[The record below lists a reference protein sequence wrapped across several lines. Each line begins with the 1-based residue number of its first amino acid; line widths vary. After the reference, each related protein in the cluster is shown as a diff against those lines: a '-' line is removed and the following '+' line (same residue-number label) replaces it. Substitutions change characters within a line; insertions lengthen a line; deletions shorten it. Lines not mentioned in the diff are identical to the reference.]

1 MPENDFK
8 KNKLISRRYRI
19 IKKIASGG
27 MADVFLGDDLK
38 LNRKVAIKI
47 LAANYAG
54 DKNFVVRFKSEAQIL
69 ARLNHPNIVQVYD
82 WGEFD
87 GSYFI
92 CMEYVEGESLKEI
105 IDKKGPLPP
114 ETVVDYA
121 TQISSA
127 LLMAHKNNLI
137 HRDIK
142 PQNILVTT
150 EGEVKV
156 TDFGIAKS
164 LSTDITKTLNI
175 MGTAH
180 YISPEQARG
189 EVLDHRTDIYSMGI
203 VLYEMLTADVP
214 FRGGTSI
221 DISLKHIYEKPLK
234 PSELIENIPEKLEKI
249 IMHCLEKN
257 PVDRYPNIRE
267 LIGDLQKYGTDR
279 PLSFDLKRQRKN
291 EARAF
296 GEKLRLNK
304 VSTII
309 PIVMSIFILAFLTL
323 FIVYSS
329 KYYRGDAS
337 NSIATVPPVEN
348 IPAENADVL
357 LSLFDLNMVI
367 KDEIYDSEVPRGF
380 IIEQTPE
387 SGKNIEAG
395 SNIEVTISRGPEVTF
410 VLVPN
415 LVGLSQE
422 EALQAL
428 EDYGLVQGSI
438 SREYSD
444 TFEENH
450 VIIQDPEFNKEIDP
464 GGSVNL
470 TISSGEE
477 IILIPYDV
485 IGLDF
490 IEASNRLE
498 LLGFVVKSSKAPVT
512 ETGITSEPGMII
524 DTIPSPG
531 SKVEANSMV
540 ELIIST
546 NEPLVLVP
554 DLMRLSLE
562 QAESQLDSAG
572 INYEISYVNAEY
584 SVQIGIVLGQSPE
597 TGSYISPVSRVI
609 LFIGS

>member
-8 KNKLISRRYRI
+8 KNKLILKRYRV

-87 GSYFI
+87 SSYFI
-92 CMEYVEGESLKEI
+92 CMEYVEGDSLKDI
-105 IDKKGPLPP
+105 IEKKGPLPP

-121 TQISSA
+121 IQISSA
-127 LLMAHKNNLI
+127 LLMAHKSNLI

-189 EVLDHRTDIYSMGI
+189 EILDHRTDIYSMGI

-214 FRGGTSI
+214 FRGGSSI
-221 DISLKHIYEKPLK
+221 DISLKHIYEKPLR
-234 PSELIENIPEKLEKI
+234 PSELIGNIPEKLEKI

-257 PVDRYPNIRE
+257 PADRYPNIKE
-267 LIGDLQKYGTDR
+267 LIGDLQQYGTDK
-279 PLSFDLKRQRKN
+279 PLSFDLKRRRKN
-291 EARAF
+291 KVRAF

-329 KYYRGDAS
+329 KYYREAAS
-337 NSIATVPPVEN
+337 NSLATVPSVEN
-348 IPAENADVL
+348 IPAENAEVL
-357 LSLFDLNMVI
+357 LSLFDFNMVI
-367 KDEIYDSEVPRGF
+367 KDEIYDSEIPKGF

-387 SGKNIEAG
+387 SGKNIPVG

-410 VLVPN
+410 ILVPN
-415 LVGLSQE
+415 LIGLSQE

-428 EDYGLVQGSI
+428 EDYGLARGSI
-438 SREYSD
+438 SGEYSD
-444 TFEENH
+444 AFEKNH
-450 VIIQDPEFNKEIDP
+450 IIKQDPEFNKEIDP

-470 TISSGEE
+470 TISKGKK
-477 IILIPYDV
+477 IILIPNI
-485 IGLDF
+485 IGRDF
-490 IEASNRLE
+490 IEASDYLIKS
-498 LLGFVVKSSKAPVT
+498 LGLFVRSSKAPT
-512 ETGITSEPGMII
+512 TDSINEPGKILEVE
-524 DTIPSPG
+524 PPPG
-531 SKVEANSMV
+531 TRVSVNSVV
-540 ELIIST
+540 ELVIST
-546 NEPLVLVP
+546 NDPLIEVP
-554 DLMRLSLE
+554 DIIYRTLDEAINVLNS
-562 QAESQLDSAG
+562 SQ
-572 INYEISYVNAEY
+572 IKYEIIYISAAN
-584 SVQIGIVLGQSPE
+584 SVQIGTVLGQNPE
-597 TGSYISPVSRVI
+597 AGSYISPVSSVF

>member
-8 KNKLISRRYRI
+8 KNKLILKRYRI

-87 GSYFI
+87 SSYFI

-105 IDKKGPLPP
+105 IEKKGPLPP
-114 ETVVDYA
+114 ETFVDYA
-121 TQISSA
+121 IQISSA
-127 LLMAHKNNLI
+127 LLMAHKSNLI

-150 EGEVKV
+150 DGEVKV

-189 EVLDHRTDIYSMGI
+189 EILDHRTDIYSMGI

-214 FRGGTSI
+214 FRGGSSI
-221 DISLKHIYEKPLK
+221 DISLKHIYEKPLR
-234 PSELIENIPEKLEKI
+234 PSKLIENIPEKLEKI

-257 PVDRYPNIRE
+257 PADRYPNIKE
-267 LIGDLQKYGTDR
+267 LIGDLQKYGTDK
-279 PLSFDLKRQRKN
+279 PLSFDLKRRRKN
-291 EARAF
+291 KASAF
-296 GEKLRLNK
+296 AEKLRLNK

-309 PIVMSIFILAFLTL
+309 PIIMSIFILAFLTL

-329 KYYRGDAS
+329 RYYRETAS
-337 NSIATVPPVEN
+337 NSMAAVPPVEN
-348 IPAENADVL
+348 IPAENAEVL
-357 LSLFDLNMVI
+357 LSLYDLNMVI
-367 KDEIYDSEVPRGF
+367 KDEIYDSEIPEGF

-387 SGKNIEAG
+387 SGKNIPVG
-395 SNIEVTISRGPEVTF
+395 GNIEVTVSRGPEVTF
-410 VLVPN
+410 ILVPN

-428 EDYGLVQGSI
+428 EDHGLARGSI
-438 SREYSD
+438 SGEYSD
-444 TFEENH
+444 AFEENH
-450 VIIQDPEFNKEIDP
+450 IINQDPEFNEELDP

-470 TISSGEE
+470 TISRGKE
-477 IILIPYDV
+477 IILIPNI
-485 IGLDF
+485 IGRDF
-490 IEASNRLE
+490 IEASSYLE
-498 LLGFVVKSSKAPVT
+498 SLGLLVKSSKAPIT
-512 ETGITSEPGMII
+512 ETSSIREPGKIM

-531 SKVEANSMV
+531 SEVQANSMV

-546 NEPLVLVP
+546 NELLLPVP

-562 QAESQLDSAG
+562 QAASKLDSAG
-572 INYEISYVNAEY
+572 INYEISYVNTDY
-584 SVQIGIVLGQSPE
+584 STQIGMVLGQNPE
-597 TGSYISPVSRVI
+597 AGSYISPVSSVI
-609 LFIGS
+609 LFIGN